1 MMNVNREPDPKSVGP
16 AKSVTFAELL
26 AMDLR
31 EPPRLVTRDVVLG
44 AVRAGERIALVGT
57 SGAGKSWA
65 ALELVVALAAEGRA
79 ALVLAAEMN
88 RYRARERLSS
98 LARGLG
104 LDLATIGEHIHVYFG
119 AHALEKQ
126 RQWLDDEIARTGAS
140 LLVVDPAYFYFG
152 GGDENDSGGWREL
165 FRTVDEYALGGVT
178 VVLVHHARK
187 PRVGETGPPEPRGSS
202 ALRAW
207 ADRVVTVAS
216 TGYPQITVE
225 TTKVRDDAPGAP
237 QRVELVVGNG
247 LAELRRSLSALSRA
261 EVAVIGHL
269 RDHPEGATRRAL
281 RDAAGG
287 LPNERLKAVLEGL
300 GNLVDT
306 SGDRVLLRV
315 RSENHVPASVP
326 RDNMVSPP
334 CPQASESPSIT
345 TVETG
350 DSACPQGVPDPKAGT
365 NGVPLKGTSPF
376 LSPPPEGEETIGK
389 AVRL

>member
-1 MMNVNREPDPKSVGP
+1 MDSLKSIPREFRRRDPQ
-16 AKSVTFAELL
+16 TQAERV
-26 AMDLR
+26 AR
-31 EPPRLVTRDVVLG
+31 F
-44 AVRAGERIALVGT
+44 VRA
-57 SGAGKSWA
+57 W
-65 ALELVVALAAEGRA
+65 
-79 ALVLAAEMN
+79 
-88 RYRARERLSS
+88 RL
-98 LARGLG
+98 R
-104 LDLATIGEHIHVYFG
+104 H
-119 AHALEKQ
+119 
-126 RQWLDDEIARTGAS
+126 
-140 LLVVDPAYFYFG
+140 
-152 GGDENDSGGWREL
+152 
-165 FRTVDEYALGGVT
+165 
-178 VVLVHHARK
+178 
-187 PRVGETGPPEPRGSS
+187 
-202 ALRAW
+202 
-207 ADRVVTVAS
+207 
-216 TGYPQITVE
+216 
-225 TTKVRDDAPGAP
+225 DDA
-237 QRVELVVGNG
+237 R
-247 LAELRRSLSALSRA
+247 
-261 EVAVIGHL
+261 GHL